1 MSVVPEVCTESR
13 DNQSKTG
20 TILKPRISLVFSPSS
35 PSSFLYVIGARIRS
49 AASLLLTRRPSSSHF
64 L

>member
-20 TILKPRISLVFSPSS
+20 TILKPRISRTSS
-35 PSSFLYVIGARIRS
+35 TSVTSSLLYVIGARIRS
-49 AASLLLTRRPSSSHF
+49 ADSLVLT
-64 L
+64 